1 MVFNNCPLII
11 QNVLILTSIL
21 VMLQPYADVYYA
33 HILLYTCII
42 SVCIYSA
49 MLETV
54 TWKGHGIK
62 LLFVLFKNKITD
74 NEMVQQIKT
83 CLSSGKP
90 MREKRE
96 LTPTRDPLTFILV
109 HAQNT
114 RLVLVPQTQQL
125 WIEQILVLRGSI
137 CVLIVTLNCSML
149 LKPKI
154 RISLEKLHPQNNL
167 NSDMGE
173 I

>member
-21 VMLQPYADVYYA
+21 VMLQPYAHNYYA
-33 HILLYTCII
+33 HILLSTCII

-96 LTPTRDPLTFILV
+96 LSLTRGPLTFTLD
-109 HAQNT
+109 HAQTT
-114 RLVLVPQTQQL
+114 RLVLVLQTQQL
-125 WIEQILVLRGSI
+125 GQNSFW
-137 CVLIVTLNCSML
+137 C
-149 LKPKI
+149 
-154 RISLEKLHPQNNL
+154 LEVVYVY
-167 NSDMGE
+167 
-173 I
+173 